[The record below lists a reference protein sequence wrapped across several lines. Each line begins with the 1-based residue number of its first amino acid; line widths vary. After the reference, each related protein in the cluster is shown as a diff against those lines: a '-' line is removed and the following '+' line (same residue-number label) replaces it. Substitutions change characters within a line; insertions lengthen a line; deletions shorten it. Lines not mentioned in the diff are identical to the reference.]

1 MAKARVFRKG
11 GFGVPWHI
19 PRRPQPSTKQ
29 KAPPEPRMGPFSIVS
44 ASLFLELPLQN
55 LDFLR
60 ECHVVADQA
69 FDLADCVQN
78 RRVVTPAETP
88 ADFRQRTQGEG
99 LREVHRDLSRPHDIR
114 GASRRQQVGT
124 AHIVLPRDDPLD
136 VLDLDPLGFLG
147 PDQIAHLALGH
158 LERHGMTRELV
169 VREQSIERAFQIATI
184 VRDGFPI

>member
-29 KAPPEPRMGPFSIVS
+29 RPHPNRGWGLSPIVG
-44 ASLFLELPLQN
+44 ASLFLQLPLQN

-69 FDLADCVQN
+69 FDLADRVQN

-88 ADFRQRTQGEG
+88 ADFRQRT
-99 LREVHRDLSRPHDIR
+99 
-114 GASRRQQVGT
+114 
-124 AHIVLPRDDPLD
+124 
-136 VLDLDPLGFLG
+136 
-147 PDQIAHLALGH
+147 
-158 LERHGMTRELV
+158 
-169 VREQSIERAFQIATI
+169 
-184 VRDGFPI
+184 